1 MILPIDDKYRLKSDA
16 YCWHVQKYHG
26 LRPNRQT
33 GEPEDKWVSER
44 YYQSLSKAVHG
55 LAELELMT
63 SDATTLTE
71 ALNAVRDVSERLSMA
86 LTPHIEIVGE

>member
-1 MILPIDDKYRLKSDA
+1 VILPIDDKWRIKSDA

-33 GEPEDKWVSER
+33 GKPEPFWKSER

-63 SDATTLTE
+63 SDATTLDE

-86 LTPHIEIVGE
+86 LAPHVEIIE